1 MKRMLNITIE
11 ESVSD
16 DKLNISL
23 LVEQRYI
30 YDSDTRKNFVNQKLL
45 SNNGS
50 NIDLQNKT
58 LFRYPDIKLPRNKV
72 DLLKDSHNI
81 KITRNKDIADYHIIS
96 DNTIEKHTENKWQ
109 RSGNYAGLENV
120 LTCIDQLLDI
130 AGTSKSLHSKIANK
144 NIDEKAPVYITYFKH
159 FGNTPPHIKKTK
171 DAITA
176 FLNSNFNGR
185 ETIQFFKDDTFID
198 ELDFSKTVWD
208 SEILDVCNEALAV
221 LTEDD
226 YRSIGQMLR
235 SKNTVDHDLAL
246 ELMAN
251 CNYKKSV
258 DKLALIFVFYQDT
271 ICYCNNW
278 NHINAKALRQYLKP
292 FDIYFNR
299 NTGSS
304 YSYLIQSLV
313 KLDSLTN
320 FAVSEITKKMF
331 NACFVE
337 NLAAQHEFNVFDW
350 KISDIKLLPK
360 YKDRI
365 KTSLDQKLVDDLPF

>member
-185 ETIQFFKDDTFID
+185 ETIQFFKDNSF
-198 ELDFSKTVWD
+198 
-208 SEILDVCNEALAV
+208 
-221 LTEDD
+221 
-226 YRSIGQMLR
+226 
-235 SKNTVDHDLAL
+235 
-246 ELMAN
+246 
-251 CNYKKSV
+251 
-258 DKLALIFVFYQDT
+258 FVSF
-271 ICYCNNW
+271 
-278 NHINAKALRQYLKP
+278 
-292 FDIYFNR
+292 
-299 NTGSS
+299 
-304 YSYLIQSLV
+304 
-313 KLDSLTN
+313 
-320 FAVSEITKKMF
+320 
-331 NACFVE
+331 
-337 NLAAQHEFNVFDW
+337 
-350 KISDIKLLPK
+350 
-360 YKDRI
+360 
-365 KTSLDQKLVDDLPF
+365 